1 MPGYGDYTA
10 ESVLNWIT
18 GQIPMPALPSVWLAL
33 FTVAPTA
40 DAGTG
45 GTECSGNGY
54 ARVQVAGNIAAGG
67 AISTGSSTIT
77 MSEDNPG
84 WVVAGMSVYSTTAGQ
99 HIGTVST
106 YPTNSTTL
114 TLTGNAAHNGSGSS
128 DNLTFSA
135 WPAASASSGTEPAVT
150 PATLTNGAIVTFPA
164 ATGGGSGFGTVIFFG
179 LYDASSSGDYLLG
192 DYLGSYAWLP
202 ATMTSASP
210 GIITAHAHG
219 YSLGDPVVVTAK
231 YGGTIPSFS
240 QSNLTGVLAV
250 AATVTTDTFTVTNA
264 STAVNTSSSGDFSIR
279 KIVQQSIPS
288 GVTASFAASTI
299 PIYSA

>member
-1 MPGYGDYTA
+1 MPGYSDYTA
-10 ESVLNWIT
+10 ESTLNWIT
-18 GQIPMPALPSVWLAL
+18 GQVAMPSLPAVYLAL

-54 ARVQVAGNIAAGG
+54 ARVQVAGTAATNNTTASGN
-67 AISTGSSTIT
+67 ATLHFASTPTWI
-77 MSEDNPG
+77 
-84 WVVAGMSVYSTTAGQ
+84 VAGMTVRDITAPSVISAGTTVLSTTGTTVVMSANATGAGVGNGDT
-99 HIGTVST
+99 IG
-106 YPTNSTTL
+106 
-114 TLTGNAAHNGSGSS
+114 
-128 DNLTFSA
+128 FSA

-179 LYDASSSGDYLLG
+179 LYDALTSGNYLLG